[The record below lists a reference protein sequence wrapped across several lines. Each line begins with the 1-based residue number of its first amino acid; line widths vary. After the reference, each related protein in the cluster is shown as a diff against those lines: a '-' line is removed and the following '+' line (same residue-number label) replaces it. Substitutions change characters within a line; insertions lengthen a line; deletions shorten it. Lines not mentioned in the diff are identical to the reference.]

1 MGYNTHAISNP
12 NSYSLLYTCIIFS
25 IYKLTPPPPSPHT
38 HRTQSMV
45 SNELYHSSDNFAAPS
60 QPPPPNY
67 QPYSTLGNREYETIG
82 VFGIAQ
88 TDYAHLHRP
97 SPPPL
102 PATLPNG
109 RLATINGTPPT
120 PNSFKG
126 SPPSLPP
133 KGNMPDTHVYREL
146 EDPLTYTPPLS
157 ANGFEQS
164 TDQLLPS
171 SNGPFSQAN
180 GGPYRKFSLESAT
193 ASMNESLY
201 SPTTPN
207 FSVLTDIPETGMSFL
222 EPNDPS
228 AFPVH
233 EYEVIPP
240 SRKTKKYESP
250 VPDER
255 HMIPNGGHVIP
266 DAGHVIGGKPQT
278 RASVKSCNYETDP
291 KMDLATESGTTEA
304 IVINPYDSTSRV
316 NPYDSTTH
324 IRTTS
329 PLKNNSDYSD
339 LRPPAVN
346 NTMPPTHTNNSN
358 YSKLHLTETE
368 SNYSRLQSRSTGTD
382 NKTGS
387 DFVKGASEISLSSTN
402 PQNTANGGCV
412 SSDSD
417 HSVRETMPPH
427 RRGCSVPLSP
437 PPVYPQQGSYNQLT
451 LPTQASRYPPHVG
464 SKTLVQ

>member
-1 MGYNTHAISNP
+1 
-12 NSYSLLYTCIIFS
+12 
-25 IYKLTPPPPSPHT
+25 
-38 HRTQSMV
+38 MV
-45 SNELYHSSDNFAAPS
+45 SNDLYHSSDNFAAPS

-67 QPYSTLGNREYETIG
+67 QPYSTIGDREYETIG
-82 VFGIAQ
+82 IFGIAQ

-97 SPPPL
+97 SPPSPPPPL
-102 PATLPNG
+102 PSTLPNG

-120 PNSFKG
+120 PNTFIS

-133 KGNMPDTHVYREL
+133 KGNIPSTHVYGEL
-146 EDPLTYTPPLS
+146 EDPLSYTPPHS
-157 ANGFEQS
+157 ANVFERS

-171 SNGPFSQAN
+171 NGNGLFSQANGNGPFSQAN

-201 SPTTPN
+201 SPTTPTL
-207 FSVLTDIPETGMSFL
+207 SGLTDIPETGMSFM

-255 HMIPNGGHVIP
+255 HMIPDG
-266 DAGHVIGGKPQT
+266 GHVIGGKPQT
-278 RASVKSCNYETDP
+278 RVSVKSCNYETDP
-291 KMDLATESGTTEA
+291 KMDLVSESDTTGTN
-304 IVINPYDSTSRV
+304 VVNPYDSASRI

-324 IRTTS
+324 IRTTP

-339 LRPPAVN
+339 LRPPTVAS
-346 NTMPPTHTNNSN
+346 NTMPPTRTNNSN
-358 YSKLHLTETE
+358 YSKLNLTETE
-368 SNYSRLQSRSTGTD
+368 SNYSRLQSNGTD
-382 NKTGS
+382 NKLDS
-387 DFVKGASEISLSSTN
+387 DFFKGASEICLSSTN
-402 PQNTANGGCV
+402 PRNSANGGSV
-412 SSDSD
+412 SYDSD
-417 HSVRETMPPH
+417 HGSRETTPPH

-437 PPVYPQQGSYNQLT
+437 PPYPQQGSYSQLT
-451 LPTQASRYPPHVG
+451 LPPQASRYPPHLG